1 MLGFLPVLERVLAYA
16 VPFGALL
23 VAWRLWRQRLSS
35 RYRWFSAFL
44 LYMAATSCVFFA
56 LDRRSPAYFW
66 SFVGYQIVLWILE
79 LLVLLELFS
88 ILVDNYRGIASA
100 GRDFMRIALAAAV
113 LITLLIALLN
123 HQSGPGEFP
132 MLESFLLVSRV
143 VLFLI
148 LGFLALMIVFLL
160 WFPMPLSRNAL
171 AYLTGYSVYFVGQG
185 LSDFAANLFGPEA
198 YQWLS
203 AATLLVTTSCLAFWA
218 FTLSG
223 SGEQS
228 AVRARRWKPA
238 EEERLVQQLEAINAS
253 LARAR
258 K

>member
-16 VPFGALL
+16 VPFGALAA
-23 VAWRLWRQRLSS
+23 AWRSWRQRLSS
-35 RYRWFSAFL
+35 RYRWFSAGGGL
-44 LYMAATSCVFFA
+44 W
-56 LDRRSPAYFW
+56 RRLPACSLPLIAVPPAYFW

-88 ILVDNYRGIASA
+88 ILLDNYRGIASA

-160 WFPMPLSRNAL
+160 WFPMLLMRIRS
-171 AYLTGYSVYFVGQG
+171 G
-185 LSDFAANLFGPEA
+185 LPYGVFGV
-198 YQWLS
+198 L
-203 AATLLVTTSCLAFWA
+203 C
-218 FTLSG
+218 
-223 SGEQS
+223 
-228 AVRARRWKPA
+228 RAGA
-238 EEERLVQQLEAINAS
+238 E
-253 LARAR
+253 
-258 K
+258 